1 MNYDEAI
8 AYLDRHIELGWKPGL
23 ERIERLTELMGSP
36 QLRYPVIHVAGT
48 NGKTTV
54 TRAAASIVN
63 ALGLKAGTYTSP
75 HLDRVEERFAVSGED
90 ATPEQFA
97 QAVDDVA
104 AFVDLLEIQTGERAT
119 YFELTTAAAFAHF
132 ANEAADVGVVEV
144 GMGGRLDATNV
155 LEAEVAVLTGVSI
168 DHAEYL
174 GHTPVDIAREKLAI
188 VKSGAVLVTGE
199 LTDEVAS
206 VADRRVERVATLR
219 RTLGRD
225 FRIED
230 LRMSVG
236 GWAMDVDGIYGRYE
250 NLYVPLH
257 GRHQASNAAVA
268 VAAVEELL
276 SRSLPVEAVQEGLAA
291 LVVPARIEV
300 VDHSPLVLID
310 GAHNPEGCDGLVRTM
325 LEEFRPMAWTLVVGA
340 FRDKDLPSM
349 LRPFA
354 GLTARVIATRVD
366 HPRAADPVDIV
377 RLVDRMFPGVPVSST
392 GDVAAALELAREWT
406 GPDEAIVV
414 AGSLY
419 VAGEARSIISS
430 EESAGVRNDCG

>member
-1 MNYDEAI
+1 MNYYEAI

-23 ERIERLTELMGSP
+23 ERIERLTEMMGSP
-36 QLRYPVIHVAGT
+36 QRRYPVVHVAGT

-75 HLDRVEERFAVSGED
+75 HLHRVEERFAVSGED

-104 AFVDLLEIQTGERAT
+104 PFVDLLEIQTGERAT
-119 YFELTTAAAFAHF
+119 YFELTTAAAFAHL
-132 ANEAADVGVVEV
+132 ANEAADVGVIEV

-155 LEAEVAVLTGVSI
+155 LEAEVAVLTGISI

-174 GHTPVDIAREKLAI
+174 GNTPVEIAGEKLAI
-188 VKSGAVLVTGE
+188 VKSGSVLVTGE
-199 LTDEVAS
+199 LSDEVAS
-206 VADRRVERVATLR
+206 VADRRVERIGTVRRSLR
-219 RTLGRD
+219 RD

-236 GWAMDVDGIYGRYE
+236 GWAMDVDGIYGRYDD
-250 NLYVPLH
+250 LYVPLH
-257 GRHQASNAAVA
+257 GRHQACNAAVA

-276 SRSLPVEAVQEGLAA
+276 GRSLPVEAVQEGLAT
-291 LVVPARIEV
+291 LEVPARIEV
-300 VDHSPLVLID
+300 VDHSPLVVID
-310 GAHNPEGCDGLVRTM
+310 GAHNPEGCEALVRTM
-325 LEEFRPMAWTLVVGA
+325 LEEFRPMPWTLVVGA

-349 LRPFA
+349 LRPLA
-354 GLTARVIATRVD
+354 GLTARVIATRVE
-366 HPRAADPVDIV
+366 HPRATDPVDIV
-377 RLVDRMFPGVPVSST
+377 RLVDRMFPGVPVAST
-392 GDVAAALELAREWT
+392 TDVAAALELAGEWT
-406 GPDEAIVV
+406 GPEEAILV

-419 VAGEARSIISS
+419 VAGEARTILLS
-430 EESAGVRNDCG
+430 

>member
-23 ERIERLTELMGSP
+23 ERIERLTEMMGSP
-36 QLRYPVIHVAGT
+36 QRRYPVIHVAGT

-75 HLDRVEERFAVSGED
+75 HLHRVEERFAVSGED

-104 AFVDLLEIQTGERAT
+104 PFVDLLEIQTGERAT
-119 YFELTTAAAFAHF
+119 YFELTTAAAFAHL
-132 ANEAADVGVVEV
+132 ANEAADVGVIEV

-155 LEAEVAVLTGVSI
+155 LEAEVAVLTGISI

-174 GHTPVDIAREKLAI
+174 GNTPVEIAGEKLAI
-188 VKSGAVLVTGE
+188 VKPGSVLVTGE
-199 LTDEVAS
+199 LSDEVAS
-206 VADRRVERVATLR
+206 VADRRVERIGTVRRSLR
-219 RTLGRD
+219 RD

-236 GWAMDVDGIYGRYE
+236 GWAMDVDGIYGSYDD
-250 NLYVPLH
+250 LYVPLH

-276 SRSLPVEAVQEGLAA
+276 GRSLPVEAVQEGLAT
-291 LVVPARIEV
+291 LEVPARIEV
-300 VDHSPLVLID
+300 VDHSPLVVID
-310 GAHNPEGCDGLVRTM
+310 GAHNPEGCEALVRTM
-325 LEEFRPMAWTLVVGA
+325 LEEFRPMPWTLVVGA

-349 LRPFA
+349 LRPLA
-354 GLTARVIATRVD
+354 GLTARVIATRVE
-366 HPRAADPVDIV
+366 HPRATDPVDIV
-377 RLVDRMFPGVPVSST
+377 RLVDRMFPGVPVAST
-392 GDVAAALELAREWT
+392 TDVAAALELAGEWT
-406 GPDEAIVV
+406 GPEEAILV

-419 VAGEARSIISS
+419 VAGEARTILLS
-430 EESAGVRNDCG
+430 